1 MIRMAINHIPCFAQY
16 IHMAK
21 DNGHFCCGKKLFC
34 HWPFFPQEISAE
46 DFEEPCAALG
56 TSGTIDFDAIAIDS
70 YRLL

>member
-1 MIRMAINHIPCFAQY
+1 MVIFVVV
-16 IHMAK
+16 
-21 DNGHFCCGKKLFC
+21 KKLPC
-34 HWPFFPQEISAE
+34 HFGHFFPQEISAE